1 MLYPVKP
8 TLIDPIYTE
17 YLIISFLLALIF
29 QETMSAE
36 NLTID
41 NTETLDMDMTG
52 EFSIGEAANMLV

>member
-36 NLTID
+36 NLTTD